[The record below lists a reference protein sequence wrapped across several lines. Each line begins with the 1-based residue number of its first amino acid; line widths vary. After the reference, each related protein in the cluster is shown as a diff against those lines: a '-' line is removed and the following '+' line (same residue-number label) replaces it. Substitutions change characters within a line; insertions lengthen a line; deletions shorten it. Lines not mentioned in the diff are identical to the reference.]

1 MPFLTSRVTLKNL
14 DLRIH
19 IGLCLAVIATGVSV
33 SPAHVHVDTKVVAI
47 TQRGFVGATI
57 DWWWV

>member
-1 MPFLTSRVTLKNL
+1 MPSSSRESSLKNL